1 MAGAAVAASAAP
13 AGAGPTASIGAV
25 AARKARARSA
35 VPKLFIVP
43 SLRTRVGGANKRP
56 PVGAARGEDICANR
70 SRIPPGW
77 TSGKVKEV
85 DAPRTVSAG
94 AHPGRASRA
103 PFALP
108 PPWRASVDPGQRPL
122 ERWER
127 GRVQDLHPGR
137 VVAVERRHRGRAG
150 AAVLLGVLGRV
161 EPDPEVV
168 GVDRLEDRV

>member
-1 MAGAAVAASAAP
+1 MAGAAVAASVAP
-13 AGAGPTASIGAV
+13 AGAGPTASIGAA

-43 SLRTRVGGANKRP
+43 SIRARARRANERP
-56 PVGAARGEDICANR
+56 PAGAARGEVICANR
-70 SRIPPGW
+70 SPIPPGW

-85 DAPRTVSAG
+85 DAPRTVSAS
-94 AHPGRASRA
+94 AHPGRVPRA

-127 GRVQDLHPGR
+127 GRVQHLHPGR
-137 VVAVERRHRGRAG
+137 VVAVERRHR
-150 AAVLLGVLGRV
+150 L
-161 EPDPEVV
+161 
-168 GVDRLEDRV
+168 